1 LVVYTGCFVLLLSIV
16 RLLVF
21 YVHVFYT
28 SIESVTLTALNNL
41 VFSFHSIPDPIGPLG
56 VPTSVYRPLSRAYVT
71 YK

>member
-1 LVVYTGCFVLLLSIV
+1 M
-16 RLLVF
+16 RLLVS
-21 YVHVFYT
+21 YVHAFY
-28 SIESVTLTALNNL
+28 IGVESVTLTALNNL